1 MKKKWIFFIVILLIV
16 IACFKFF
23 NKKEEVDY
31 FTIKPTKGDF
41 ANVVVATGEVS
52 AQNLIDVGAQ
62 VSGQIQK
69 LFVKTGDTVKKGE
82 IIAKIDSVKQ
92 SNEVGKLK
100 AENEILLAD
109 LNASEISLKI
119 LNSKYKRQKTLY
131 NKNATSKEAL
141 DDAYDLVALKIAQ
154 ISQIKA
160 RVLQNQIALDTA
172 MTNLGYTQILS
183 PLDGVVISTIA
194 KEGQTVNANQTTPL
208 IVQIADLSKLEINM
222 QIAEGDLPK
231 VKTGM
236 KVRYSILANPNKKFD
251 GIISSIDPAMTTLSD
266 GVKNTQNSQK
276 NEAVYYYAKILV
288 DNSNNFLKIGMTTE
302 NEIVIEEV
310 KDAIYLQKNAIIK
323 EGDKFFVKILKDE
336 KPIKKEVKVGIS
348 DGFYSEIKS
357 GISQNDDIILN
368 SEAHQTGKNHKV
380 SHPGGRNTRM

>member
-1 MKKKWIFFIVILLIV
+1 
-16 IACFKFF
+16 
-23 NKKEEVDY
+23 
-31 FTIKPTKGDF
+31 
-41 ANVVVATGEVS
+41 
-52 AQNLIDVGAQ
+52 
-62 VSGQIQK
+62 
-69 LFVKTGDTVKKGE
+69 
-82 IIAKIDSVKQ
+82 
-92 SNEVGKLK
+92 
-100 AENEILLAD
+100 
-109 LNASEISLKI
+109 
-119 LNSKYKRQKTLY
+119 
-131 NKNATSKEAL
+131 
-141 DDAYDLVALKIAQ
+141 
-154 ISQIKA
+154 
-160 RVLQNQIALDTA
+160 

-183 PLDGVVISTIA
+183 PLDGVVISTIV

-236 KVRYSILANPNKKFD
+236 KVRYSILADPNKKFD

-357 GISQNDDIILN
+357 GIGQNDDIILN
-368 SEAHQTGKNHKV
+368 SQAHQTGKNHKV
-380 SHPGGRNTRM
+380 SHPGGRNTRI

>member
-23 NKKEEVDY
+23 NNKEEVDY

-69 LFVKTGDTVKKGE
+69 LFVKTGDMVKKGE
-82 IIAKIDSVKQ
+82 TIAKIDSVKQ

-236 KVRYSILANPNKKFD
+236 KVRYSILADPNKKFD

-276 NEAVYYYAKILV
+276 NEAIYYYAKILV

>member
-69 LFVKTGDTVKKGE
+69 LFVKTGDMVKKGE

-119 LNSKYKRQKTLY
+119 LNSKFQRQKTLFS
-131 NKNATSKEAL
+131 KNATSKEAL
-141 DDAYDLVALKIAQ
+141 DDAYDLVSLKASQ
-154 ISQIKA
+154 ISQTKA
-160 RVLQNQIALDTA
+160 KILQNQIDLDTA
-172 MTNLGYTQILS
+172 MTNLGYTEILS
-183 PLDGVVISTIA
+183 PLDGIVISTIV

-236 KVRYSILANPNKKFD
+236 KVRFSILADPNKKFE
-251 GIISSIDPAMTTLSD
+251 GVISSIDPAMTTLSD
-266 GVKNTQNSQK
+266 GVKNTQTSQK
-276 NEAVYYYAKILV
+276 NEAVYYYAKMLV
-288 DNSNNFLKIGMTTE
+288 DNSDNFLKIGMTTE
-302 NEIVIEEV
+302 NEIIIDEV
-310 KDAIYLQKNAIIK
+310 KDAIYIPKNAVFK
-323 EGDKFFVKILKDE
+323 ENDKFFVSILKDNE
-336 KPIKKEVKVGIS
+336 AVKKQVTLGIE
-348 DGFYSEIKS
+348 DGFYTQIKS
-357 GISQNDDIILN
+357 GINENYDVILN
-368 SEAHQTGKNHKV
+368 NEVTSKKSKM

>member
-1 MKKKWIFFIVILLIV
+1 M
-16 IACFKFF
+16 
-23 NKKEEVDY
+23 
-31 FTIKPTKGDF
+31 
-41 ANVVVATGEVS
+41 
-52 AQNLIDVGAQ
+52 
-62 VSGQIQK
+62 
-69 LFVKTGDTVKKGE
+69 
-82 IIAKIDSVKQ
+82 
-92 SNEVGKLK
+92 
-100 AENEILLAD
+100 
-109 LNASEISLKI
+109 
-119 LNSKYKRQKTLY
+119 
-131 NKNATSKEAL
+131 

-236 KVRYSILANPNKKFD
+236 KVRYSILADPNKKFY

-288 DNSNNFLKIGMTTE
+288 DNRRGKRCNLLT
-302 NEIVIEEV
+302 
-310 KDAIYLQKNAIIK
+310 
-323 EGDKFFVKILKDE
+323 
-336 KPIKKEVKVGIS
+336 KKCNYKR
-348 DGFYSEIKS
+348 
-357 GISQNDDIILN
+357 
-368 SEAHQTGKNHKV
+368 
-380 SHPGGRNTRM
+380 GR

>member
-1 MKKKWIFFIVILLIV
+1 M
-16 IACFKFF
+16 
-23 NKKEEVDY
+23 
-31 FTIKPTKGDF
+31 
-41 ANVVVATGEVS
+41 
-52 AQNLIDVGAQ
+52 
-62 VSGQIQK
+62 
-69 LFVKTGDTVKKGE
+69 VKKSE

-109 LNASEISLKI
+109 LNAGEISLKI

-131 NKNATSKEAL
+131 KKNATSKEAL

-183 PLDGVVISTIA
+183 PLDGVVISTIV

-236 KVRYSILANPNKKFD
+236 KVRYSILADPNKKFD
-251 GIISSIDPAMTTLSD
+251 GVISSIDPAMTTLSD
-266 GVKNTQNSQK
+266 GIKNTQNSQK
-276 NEAVYYYAKILV
+276 NEAVYYYTKILV

-357 GISQNDDIILN
+357 DISQNDDIILN
-368 SEAHQTGKNHKV
+368 SEAHQTGENHKI